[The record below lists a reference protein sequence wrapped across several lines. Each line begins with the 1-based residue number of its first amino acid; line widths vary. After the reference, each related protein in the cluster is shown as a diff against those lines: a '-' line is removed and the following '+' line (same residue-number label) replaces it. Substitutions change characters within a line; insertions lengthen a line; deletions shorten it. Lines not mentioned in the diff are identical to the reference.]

1 MEKYELVR
9 LESKSVALALS
20 DAPVAHRSHTNTK
33 SKWATL
39 RETLTRHD
47 PLAHQLLPGP
57 PLLELQ
63 LQHCMVAKG
72 EDR

>member
-33 SKWATL
+33 SK
-39 RETLTRHD
+39 
-47 PLAHQLLPGP
+47 
-57 PLLELQ
+57 
-63 LQHCMVAKG
+63 CAKEQVG
-72 EDR
+72 NAERDTYAA